1 MSERRY
7 KRHDREF
14 KLAAVK
20 RSFEPGKAAAEVARE
35 LDIPV
40 TRLYKWREQFEKK
53 QGKAFSE
60 KSTNN
65 SSNEL
70 EFLRKEV
77 KRLKQERDILKKSLI
92 FFAKDEDNDLN
103 SSDNTNRN
111 SR

>member
-1 MSERRY
+1 MAERRY

-14 KLAAVK
+14 KVSAVK
-20 RSFEPGKAAAEVARE
+20 RSFEPGKTAAEVARE

-53 QGKAFSE
+53 EDKAFTG
-60 KSTNN
+60 KSTND
-65 SSNEL
+65 SNKEL

-77 KRLKQERDILKKSLI
+77 KRLRQERDILKKSLI
-92 FFAKDEDNDLN
+92 FFARDEANDL
-103 SSDNTNRN
+103 SSSGDINRN